1 MSLRVFV
8 TGGTF
13 DKEYD
18 ELTGTLHFEA
28 THVEEMLRRGR
39 CMLDVNVEVLMMM
52 DSLEMKESH
61 RHRIV
66 EACVACADT
75 QIVITHGTDTMV
87 ETAAVIAAA
96 MSTKTI
102 VLTGAMVPY
111 AFGSSDG
118 LFNLGSALSFVQ
130 ALAPGVY
137 VAMNGRCFRWDDVR
151 KNRDVGVFE
160 PLGEA

>member
-28 THVEEMLRRGR
+28 THVEEMLQRGR
-39 CMLDVNVEVLMMM
+39 CMLDIQVDVLMMM

-66 EACVACADT
+66 DACANCAET

-87 ETAAVIAAA
+87 ETASVIAAVVT
-96 MSTKTI
+96 TKTI

-118 LFNLGSALSFVQ
+118 LFNLGSAVSFVQ
-130 ALAPGVY
+130 TLAPGVY
-137 VAMNGRCFRWDDVR
+137 IAMNGRCFRWDDVR

-160 PLGEA
+160 SLG